1 MVHYTGSTGILELRK
16 AIVQRIL
23 IDKGVKYDPDEI
35 IVTIGGTE
43 GMFIA
48 IQISSSIILPVQ
60 FFLAKI

>member
-35 IVTIGGTE
+35 IVTIGGR
-43 GMFIA
+43 GN
-48 IQISSSIILPVQ
+48 
-60 FFLAKI
+60 